1 MTPRLFG
8 SSGIRGVVN
17 EDISILL
24 SQKIGQALATM
35 YPNGK
40 FVVGKDVRH
49 SSTMLEAALCSG
61 IVSGNGDVFKVGLVP
76 TPVTAWMIS
85 HRKYEAGV
93 EITASHNPPQYNGL
107 KIFNEKGMS
116 LTQSEQKNIERILN
130 EESYTVSKW
139 NEIGTIEKVDAIE
152 NYVTEILEKVNI
164 NGKWNVSLDLFS
176 GATCTVAPSIFKQI
190 SDEIFFINSFPD
202 GKFLGGSPE
211 PTKETLQ
218 RLGAFIKGMRSEI
231 GFGFDGDGDRVMVL
245 DSNGTLIS
253 PDRLLAA
260 FAGYCVEQNKGGVV
274 ITHIGAS
281 MNVEEM
287 VNRAGGRVI
296 RTPVGDAFVTEA
308 ILKHNA
314 VFGGEPIGA
323 WVHPDIHMCPDG
335 ILTALKI
342 LKALE
347 EKEIKLEDFVF
358 EVPEYPIDRAKIQ
371 CPDKIKLLIMET
383 ILDKYQD
390 YFKNVDSIQEIDGVR
405 FSLENGWVLIRPSGT
420 EPIIRITVEGKTQ
433 NDVKNYMEK
442 GKSFVKNIIGK
453 VK

>member
-1 MTPRLFG
+1 MSQRLFG

-17 EDISILL
+17 EDITILM
-24 SQKIGQALATM
+24 SQKIGQALATI

-40 FVVGKDVRH
+40 FVVGKDVRY
-49 SSTMLEAALCSG
+49 SGNMLEAALCSG
-61 IVSGNGDVFKVGLVP
+61 IVSGKGDVFKVGLVP

-85 HRKYEAGV
+85 HWKYDAGV

-116 LTQSEQKNIERILN
+116 LTQREQKKLELILN
-130 EESYTVSKW
+130 ENCYTVSKW

-152 NYVTEILEKVNI
+152 HYINEILEKVSI
-164 NGKWNVSLDLFS
+164 NGKWKVSLDLFS
-176 GATCTVAPSIFKQI
+176 GATCTVAPQIFNQI
-190 SDEIFFINSFPD
+190 SDETLFINSIPD

-211 PTKETLQ
+211 PSKETLR
-218 RLGAFIKGMRSEI
+218 RLGAFIKGMKSEI
-231 GFGFDGDGDRVMVL
+231 GFGFDGDGDRVMIL
-245 DSNGTLIS
+245 DSKGNLIS

-260 FAGYCVEQNKGGVV
+260 FAGYCVEKNKGGVV
-274 ITHIGAS
+274 ITHVGAS

-287 VNRAGGRVI
+287 VNKVGGRVI
-296 RTPVGDAFVTEA
+296 RTPVGDAFITEA
-308 ILKHNA
+308 MLKHNA

-342 LKALE
+342 LEALE
-347 EKEIKLEDFVF
+347 EKEMKLEDFVF
-358 EVPEYPIDRAKIQ
+358 EAPEYPIDRAKIQ
-371 CPDKIKLLIMET
+371 CKDKIKLLIMEA
-383 ILDKYQD
+383 ISDKYQD

-405 FSLENGWVLIRPSGT
+405 FKLENGWVLIRPSGT
-420 EPIIRITVEGKTQ
+420 EPIIRITVEGKTK
-433 NDVKNYMEK
+433 NDVNNYMEK